1 MHHQYKSLVSH
12 QPPATTHLLTAPRPL
27 AAPQNAL
34 RAEAADLAD
43 KLERADQLV
52 NGLSGEYTRWQAA
65 IGGFRKS
72 IEDLVGDCLVATAF
86 LSYAG
91 PFDTVYRD
99 RLVSEWLA
107 KVTELALPFSP
118 GFSFVKFL
126 AKPTDVREWN
136 LLGLPADDFST
147 ENGVVV
153 TRGTRWPLMVDPQ
166 GQANKWIRKME
177 EKNSLSVI
185 DLKMVC

>member
-1 MHHQYKSLVSH
+1 M
-12 QPPATTHLLTAPRPL
+12 
-27 AAPQNAL
+27 
-34 RAEAADLAD
+34 
-43 KLERADQLV
+43 
-52 NGLSGEYTRWQAA
+52 
-65 IGGFRKS
+65 
-72 IEDLVGDCLVATAF
+72 VATAF

-107 KVTELALPFSP
+107 KVTELELPFSP

-177 EKNSLSVI
+177 EKNSLRFVVGEYTAATSCYFLSLLASPARVPTLYIHVAAYSRRLPPSPSVS
-185 DLKMVC
+185 LRLQPV